1 MGERRPSTAR
11 RPRRRGVILVL
22 GSVTLVLVVLLAA
35 DVGASRPLIRGLLYW
50 SLVAAPIGLGIAF
63 FGRFL
68 IGAGGFLG
76 GGSPYEGHGPEER
89 HRR

>member
-1 MGERRPSTAR
+1 MGERRPWTER
-11 RPRRRGVILVL
+11 RPRRRRVGLLL
-22 GSVTLVLVVLLAA
+22 GAVTMVLVVVLVA
-35 DVGASRPLIRGLLYW
+35 DVGSSRPLIRGLLYW
-50 SLVAAPIGLGIAF
+50 SLVAAPLGLGIAF

-68 IGAGGFLG
+68 HGAGGFLG